1 MIDAF
6 GLHNNNAVNTR
17 SASSMVPAM
26 SQFDNISNNNIR
38 NPNPTIFKPISKVPD
53 ILNDITARDPTK
65 RVLPAKGNPESVR
78 FGRVDSSLT
87 GGMQTSTGYAR
98 KQPMGLATLK
108 DLPMD
113 RSIMPIAGFYDVNQ
127 VNVLGNL
134 K

>member
-26 SQFDNISNNNIR
+26 SQFDNISNNNIK
-38 NPNPTIFKPISKVPD
+38 KPIRNIYTPVGKVPS

-65 RVLPAKGNPESVR
+65 KVLPAKGNPESIR

-87 GGMQTSTGYAR
+87 GGMQASTGFAR

-113 RSIMPIAGFYDVNQ
+113 RPILPIAGFYDINQ

-134 K
+134 R

>member
-1 MIDAF
+1 MIDPF
-6 GLHNNNAVNTR
+6 GTYNGNAVNTT
-17 SASSMVPAM
+17 SASSMVPPM
-26 SQFDNISNNNIR
+26 SQFKNISSNNIR
-38 NPNPTIFKPISKVPD
+38 NPNKNINIPISKVPD

-65 RVLPAKGNPESVR
+65 MVLPAKGNPESIR

-98 KQPMGLATLK
+98 KQPMGLASLK

-113 RSIMPIAGFYDVNQ
+113 RPILPIAGYYDIQQN
-127 VNVLGNL
+127 NVLGNL

>member
-6 GLHNNNAVNTR
+6 GLHNGNAVNNMNYSDLT
-17 SASSMVPAM
+17 PAM

-38 NPNPTIFKPISKVPD
+38 NPNPTIFTPISKVPD
-53 ILNDITARDPTK
+53 ILNDITGRDPTK

-113 RSIMPIAGFYDVNQ
+113 RPVMPIAGFYDPNQ